1 MSGCACSTNKT
12 FDGMSKQY
20 IKILWIIIFINASMF
35 VIEIYAGAYAQS
47 QALFADALD
56 FLGDAVTYT
65 ISLIA
70 IGYSLSVRS
79 KVALFKGITLAIMG
93 LWVLISSVYRIFY
106 LQTPDVFIMGSIGLL
121 AFAAN
126 MFSVLILLKY
136 KEGDA
141 NVRSVWL
148 CSRNDAIGN
157 LMIIVAASGV
167 WVSSSG
173 LPDVIIA
180 IVMASLFLSSAYQI
194 IKLSLAEMKQ
204 EK

>member
-1 MSGCACSTNKT
+1 
-12 FDGMSKQY
+12 MSKQY
-20 IKILWIIIFINASMF
+20 KKILWLIIFINGGMF
-35 VIEIYAGAYAQS
+35 GVEMYAGVFAQS

-56 FLGDAVTYT
+56 FLGDAFTYT

-79 KVALFKGITLAIMG
+79 KVALFKGMTLATMG
-93 LWVLISSVYRIFY
+93 CWVLFSSVYRIFY
-106 LQTPDVFIMGSIGLL
+106 MQTPEVFIMGSIGLL

-126 MFSVLILLKY
+126 MFSVLVLLKY

-167 WVSSSG
+167 WVSNSA
-173 LPDVIIA
+173 LPDILIA

-194 IKLSLAEMKQ
+194 IKQALAEIKQ
-204 EK
+204 AKLEPETACKTS